1 MRGGKRANAGRPKG
15 GTGKRKRELIEKA
28 QEGGLMPL
36 DYMLAVMRDV
46 HNAPD
51 RRDDMAKSAAPY
63 LHARLAAA
71 TVEHKGGITINIS
84 ADDAKL

>member
-15 GTGKRKRELIEKA
+15 GTSKRKRELIQKA
-28 QEGGLMPL
+28 EEGGLMPL
-36 DYMLAVMRDV
+36 DYMLGVMRDV
-46 HNAPD
+46 GVAPD

-71 TVEHKGGITINIS
+71 TVEHKGGIAITIT